1 MHGLQAKIMVLKLIR
16 YETLGNNLTSPQS
29 CILYGIMMRTKLYI
43 EDQLISSFFHPAS
56 NFLLYP
62 LWNLFC
68 ISLMSTLFF
77 RCRMLWKMK
86 VWRGEQENGA
96 GLSRNTWRGG
106 AAESPTWESS
116 LLFSSASLLHLLF
129 ADSTILLL
137 IPINGFPITNLHASW
152 KFLSRNWL
160 VLFYFL
166 LLIQG

>member
-1 MHGLQAKIMVLKLIR
+1 MHGLQAEIMVLKLIR

-77 RCRMLWKMK
+77 RCRML
-86 VWRGEQENGA
+86 
-96 GLSRNTWRGG
+96 
-106 AAESPTWESS
+106 
-116 LLFSSASLLHLLF
+116 
-129 ADSTILLL
+129 
-137 IPINGFPITNLHASW
+137 
-152 KFLSRNWL
+152 
-160 VLFYFL
+160 
-166 LLIQG
+166 